1 MEVEAVNVGR
11 RPVVLRLVGGY
22 YENGDWNGQNVGEGK
37 TGVRLEENER
47 YSENIDDLRYLVRD
61 HETGGPV
68 TELWF
73 EPTRGRRYRIKGAK
87 KHLKQFFKQSK
98 R

>member
-61 HETGGPV
+61 HETGVQGQRLRASERSNGLVRDAP
-68 TELWF
+68 
-73 EPTRGRRYRIKGAK
+73 
-87 KHLKQFFKQSK
+87 K
-98 R
+98 RFRFLNAE